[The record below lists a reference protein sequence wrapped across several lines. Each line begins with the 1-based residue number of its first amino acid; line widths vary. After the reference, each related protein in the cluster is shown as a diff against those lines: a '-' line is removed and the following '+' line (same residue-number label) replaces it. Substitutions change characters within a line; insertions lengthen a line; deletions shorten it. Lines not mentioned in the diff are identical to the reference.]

1 MTFSTR
7 TMSAARRTLIAGGLA
22 AALAAMTVVAAA
34 PARAADPPPGPPV
47 FGAVTATSALG
58 AGGAVPRVVSCPDG
72 SVLTTITATRTTPTA
87 ANPLA
92 DWLNGVSA
100 TCSPVVVATTVALG
114 PAAAAGAIKGV
125 LPGGPSADTPCPAG
139 SVATGLQGAGGALVD
154 RVALRCAALSPTGT
168 LGAVTVAPE
177 AGGPGGG
184 APGPVRR
191 AGGPGGGAQGPYDC
205 PAGAVATGLAGRT
218 GDDLDALALLCR
230 PLGFPSV
237 APEEVNTSWPTALSV
252 GGNATAAGT
261 LRAAGQDRWFRFA

>member
-1 MTFSTR
+1 MTLTTR
-7 TMSAARRTLIAGGLA
+7 TMPATRRPRRTLAAGGIA
-22 AALAAMTVVAAA
+22 AALAFGTVMVAA

-154 RVALRCAALSPTGT
+154 RVALRCAALSRTGT

-177 AGGPGGG
+177 
-184 APGPVRR
+184 

-252 GGNATAAGT
+252 GGN
-261 LRAAGQDRWFRFA
+261 